1 MGESGRDPLEMSI
14 EDLKERLR
22 CCEEENRKLVDMQQN
37 LGEVT
42 NNYLMLHYLN
52 KNIQSCRTSKS
63 LWKTYLHNISD
74 KGFNYTNVAV
84 FLPDERGLF
93 TVNYYLRDGKLYTKR
108 VEYGEIE
115 TYIQMAVEKRDCVTS
130 FDQRKVALP
139 MLNHFGVLKAVLVAE
154 KETGFLLEDLELLD
168 VYIQQTVATIEN
180 VSLNERLLHYQDLL
194 GKRLDQFVLLH
205 YLAKEINEGID
216 YYNILKR
223 YLSALQ
229 SPVGFNFKD
238 SNLYIVEEE
247 SMKRARLVEG
257 ELRMETIELKAGLIL
272 DAMEKQCGALSA
284 DNKKLAMPLL
294 AGGKVCAVMEIENEK
309 EISLEQ
315 MQILEIFALQT
326 SSMLDNARLRMHLEY
341 MSYHDSLTGLYNRAY
356 FEKQLRTLAENKQV
370 AVGMMMCDVNELKY
384 VNDTIGHQA
393 GDMLIV
399 AAARA
404 IQQAI
409 GVNAA
414 VARIGGDE
422 FAVLISPCEE
432 ADLPAVYTAIN
443 NNLRQYNAQ
452 ESILNVSMAIG
463 WSFAA
468 ENADLLE
475 LFRCADRNMYT
486 EKKKAARRKHRTSR
500 S

>member
-1 MGESGRDPLEMSI
+1 M
-14 EDLKERLR
+14 
-22 CCEEENRKLVDMQQN
+22 
-37 LGEVT
+37 
-42 NNYLMLHYLN
+42 
-52 KNIQSCRTSKS
+52 QSCRTSKS

-108 VEYGEIE
+108 VEYGKIDA
-115 TYIQMAVEKRDCVTS
+115 YIQRAVEKRDCVTS

-154 KETGFLLEDLELLD
+154 KETGFLPEDLELLD

-180 VSLNERLLHYQDLL
+180 ISLNEKLLHYQDLL

-205 YLAKEINEGID
+205 YLAKEINEGTD

-238 SNLYIVEEE
+238 SNLYIIEEN
-247 SMKRARLVEG
+247 SVKRAHLAEG
-257 ELRMETIELKAGLIL
+257 ELRMEEIELGEGLIL

-284 DNKKLAMPLL
+284 DNKELAMPLL
-294 AGGKVCAVMEIENEK
+294 AGGKVCAVMAIKNEK

-315 MQILEIFALQT
+315 MQILETFALQT
-326 SSMLDNARLRMHLEY
+326 SSVLDNARLRMHLEY

-356 FEKQLRTLAENKQV
+356 FEKQLRTLAANKQV
-370 AVGMMMCDVNELKY
+370 SVGMMICDVNELKY
-384 VNDTIGHQA
+384 VNDTFGHQT

-404 IQQAI
+404 IEEAI
-409 GVNAA
+409 GDNAT

-432 ADLPAVYTAIN
+432 ADLPAVYAAIQD
-443 NNLRQYNAQ
+443 NLRRYNAR
-452 ESILNVSMAIG
+452 ESFFNVSMAVG

-468 ENADLLE
+468 ENADLPA
-475 LFRCADRNMYT
+475 LFRWADRNMYT
-486 EKKKAARRKHRTSR
+486 EKKKAARRTNKRSR